1 MVLKPPS
8 AGEQASSRSFEEI
21 VSDLEVL
28 TEELVR
34 VAGPESLEG
43 GIRGGTSGMGSR
55 LTAVSPLL
63 RSVCTRL
70 DVLRMTWLY
79 RIEAD
84 GMWALDGA
92 RTFRTW
98 LARREKVT
106 PRTAGREAL
115 TGERLLE
122 NLPAT
127 LAAAL
132 SGRLGMDHVRTMVD
146 VGPTSEDRRKALVT
160 LVGPQSDVPDEP
172 DPAEEGL
179 AGPSTD
185 ATDATDSTDST
196 DSTDDDGNAPGDGA
210 DKGLDGPADEPTQ
223 DSSPVLTGEELLL
236 DLADQ
241 HGPLVF
247 RRFVDR
253 FARVADPESDERGYK
268 QATEREHLDV
278 AKTFGGYHIDGF
290 LTDEHGEALR
300 TAMDSVMGAP
310 TPGDDRTATQR
321 RAQALADLAR
331 TVLDNGYT
339 GSGAA
344 VRPHVT
350 VTVSWTEL
358 TRLTSRFRTSGGGRG
373 EGTENI
379 PGVDTA
385 DTAGTA
391 STAGVTRGTGATGG
405 AGTAGEP
412 GAALTT
418 RLTEVTAAPARY
430 GIAASLVPT
439 STLRRLLCDSALSR
453 VVFGPDGQVLDVGR
467 AQRTVTGQMRRA
479 VIARDRHC
487 AYPDCTRPPAHC
499 EVHHAERHWADGGE
513 TSVRNSA
520 LLCYHHHDLVDTTGI
535 TMRWTGNPDGR
546 RHSGW
551 TLTDRHGRE
560 IGSASRLPDSARRVA

>member
-1 MVLKPPS
+1 
-8 AGEQASSRSFEEI
+8 
-21 VSDLEVL
+21 
-28 TEELVR
+28 
-34 VAGPESLEG
+34 
-43 GIRGGTSGMGSR
+43 
-55 LTAVSPLL
+55 
-63 RSVCTRL
+63 
-70 DVLRMTWLY
+70 MTWLY

-84 GMWALDGA
+84 GLWALDGS

-106 PRTAGREAL
+106 LRTAGREVL
-115 TGERLLE
+115 TAERLLE
-122 NLPAT
+122 HLPAT

-132 SGRLGMDHVRTMVD
+132 DGRLGMDHVRTMVD
-146 VGPTSEDRRKALVT
+146 VGPTSDERRKALVAPVDAT
-160 LVGPQSDVPDEP
+160 PDPPVGPKPDLTN
-172 DPAEEGL
+172 G
-179 AGPSTD
+179 
-185 ATDATDSTDST
+185 
-196 DSTDDDGNAPGDGA
+196 DDGAPSDG
-210 DKGLDGPADEPTQ
+210 G
-223 DSSPVLTGEELLL
+223 DSSEGPTEQPAGSTAQGPTGEEVLL

-268 QATEREHLDV
+268 RAAKREHLDV
-278 AKTFGGYHIDGF
+278 AKTFGGYHVAGF

-300 TAMDSVMGAP
+300 AAMDSVMGAP
-310 TPGDDRTATQR
+310 TPGDDRSPTQR

-331 TVLDNGYT
+331 TVLDNGCT
-339 GSGAA
+339 GVGSA

-358 TRLTSRFRTSGGGRG
+358 ARLTNRSGVPASRRCGESTSNGSDVRSSTGSTRCDSGGGPDDGLFDWPTRLT
-373 EGTENI
+373 
-379 PGVDTA
+379 D
-385 DTAGTA
+385 
-391 STAGVTRGTGATGG
+391 
-405 AGTAGEP
+405 
-412 GAALTT
+412 
-418 RLTEVTAAPARY
+418 VTAAPARF
-430 GIAASLVPT
+430 GISASLVPT
-439 STLRRLLCDSALSR
+439 TTLRRLLCDSAVTR

-467 AQRTVTGQMRRA
+467 SQRTVTGQMRRA
-479 VIARDRHC
+479 VVARDKHC
-487 AYPDCTRPPAHC
+487 VYPDCTQPPARC

-560 IGSASRLPDSARRVA
+560 ISPAGTRPDAARRAA